1 MEPPVMGTRRTAK
14 AKSTGEQCKR
24 VVVGGGVCPVHGR
37 NRHVKAN
44 QEARK
49 LRAQAAAYGDVVE
62 RSPAEALMGAATTLD
77 SVLRAL
83 EGVASTGRAVEPV
96 AMLREIRA
104 AATESGKMQKMVQ
117 DAGLDERRLRLE
129 EQQVQLGDVVRLV
142 LEAHG
147 LTVSDAA
154 VRADLGEALRRVG
167 EGDRSPLRA
176 VLAIEAGG
184 STGS

>member
-1 MEPPVMGTRRTAK
+1 MEPRVRGTQCTAR
-14 AKSTGEQCKR
+14 AKGTGERCKR
-24 VVVGGGVCPVHGR
+24 LVVGGGVCPMHGR

-62 RSPAEALMGAATTLD
+62 RSPAEALMAAGTALD
-77 SVLRAL
+77 SGLQAL
-83 EGVASTGRAVEPV
+83 ERLATAGGAVDPV
-96 AMLREIRA
+96 VLREIRA
-104 AATESGKMQKMVQ
+104 AATESGRMQKLIQ

-129 EQQVQLGDVVRLV
+129 EQQQVQLGDVVRLV

-167 EGDRSPLRA
+167 EGDRSPLRP

-184 STGS
+184 SVVS

>member
-1 MEPPVMGTRRTAK
+1 M
-14 AKSTGEQCKR
+14 
-24 VVVGGGVCPVHGR
+24 
-37 NRHVKAN
+37 KAN

>member
-1 MEPPVMGTRRTAK
+1 MGTRCTAK
-14 AKSTGEQCKR
+14 AKSTGEQCR
-24 VVVGGGVCPVHGR
+24 RMVVGGGVCPVHGR

-62 RSPAEALMGAATTLD
+62 RSPEEALMGAGTSLD
-77 SVLRAL
+77 FVLQSL
-83 EGVASTGRAVEPV
+83 EQLASTGGAVDPV
-96 AMLREIRA
+96 VLREIRA
-104 AATESGKMQKMVQ
+104 AATESGRMQKLIQ

-129 EQQVQLGDVVRLV
+129 EQQQVQLGDVVRLV

-147 LTVSDAA
+147 LTVSDAT
-154 VRADLGEALRRVG
+154 VRADLGEALRRVAV
-167 EGDRSPLRA
+167 GDRSPLRP

-184 STGS
+184 SAGS